1 MPDAA
6 PEVSRSDEIRAKL
19 NKLLSEKPAYPAA
32 ALVDRYLL
40 PYLDAKFEELDEY
53 LAYVDEQL
61 GEDADEGLVDQAYK
75 VILLLSQLLDATF
88 VRAGFLADGGLTESA
103 PIELKQGFQAAQE
116 QVSAWMRSKAEY
128 EAGIEDD
135 EEDDEDDEGEDGEGE
150 DDDLDEE
157 DTAAAPVQPVPTAAP
172 VQGGAP

>member
-6 PEVSRSDEIRAKL
+6 PEVSRSEEIRAKL

-61 GEDADEGLVDQAYK
+61 GEDADEGIVDQAHK

-116 QVSAWMRSKAEY
+116 QVTAWMQAKAEY
-128 EAGIEDD
+128 EAGVEDD
-135 EEDDEDDEGEDGEGE
+135 EEDEGEDDEGE

-157 DTAAAPVQPVPTAAP
+157 DTAAALAAPAPTAAP
-172 VQGGAP
+172 LQGGAP